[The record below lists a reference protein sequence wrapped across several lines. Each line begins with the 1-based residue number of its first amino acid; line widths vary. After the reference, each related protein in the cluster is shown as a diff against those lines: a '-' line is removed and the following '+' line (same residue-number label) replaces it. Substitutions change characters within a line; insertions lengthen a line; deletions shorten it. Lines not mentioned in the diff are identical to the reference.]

1 MNERH
6 DGLQRIIDGVLEEM
20 AAEEGGG
27 SDPPE
32 VQPGGVL
39 SQDRPHQVEGPNHQE
54 PRLQGASARKRGQ
67 EGRGHRPD
75 RAHGPRRR
83 PTPQGRHELAGD
95 IRPAARPGLRGRAH
109 GREGL
114 RRRTPGPRPAQ
125 EEAAVAAGEPRAALR
140 DGPGGGVPD
149 GLGVR
154 TVLGLDGTERKIAC
168 FAMVCHHCGFFYLP
182 QREAGEPPHRHDP
195 RVRGDGGCPTGC

>member
-1 MNERH
+1 
-6 DGLQRIIDGVLEEM
+6 M

-39 SQDRPHQVEGPNHQE
+39 SQDRPHQVEGPNHQK

-109 GREGL
+109 GHEGL

-149 GLGVR
+149 GLG
-154 TVLGLDGTERKIAC
+154 G
-168 FAMVCHHCGFFYLP
+168 FARSWASTGRNARSRASRWSVTTAASSIFPNARQENLLIGMIRAFV
-182 QREAGEPPHRHDP
+182 AM
-195 RVRGDGGCPTGC
+195 GGCPTGC